1 MMASVSVFV
10 GSRRSPAG
18 CLVRLCGR
26 WIASPGLAIT
36 GLLLLLV
43 CFAGPARAATLE
55 VAASAD
61 LTGLDP
67 MGPAATG
74 TYIHGMLVYDTLFA
88 QTEKLAVRP
97 QMVGDEVVSADKL
110 TYTMTLRPGLLF
122 HDGSAVT
129 TRDVIASLKR
139 WMGLDIVGRTMAID
153 VAGMEAVDDRTFVL
167 RMKRPFPVEQ
177 ALANSGSGLAV
188 IMRAQ
193 EATAGAFT
201 RTTPVIGSGP
211 FRFVADEWAPGDK
224 FVYEKFAGYV
234 PRQEPPDGLAGGKI
248 PKLDRIVFHVMP
260 DASTKALALQT
271 GEVDFIDA
279 LPFDQ
284 AEVLAARPGI
294 TVGRLSDTYNTFFL
308 RPNALYP
315 PFDNVKARQA
325 LALAINQVDYMTV
338 SFVKPDW
345 GQPCL
350 SFFVCGSPN
359 GITTGSAPYA
369 HQDLARARELLKESG
384 YKGEKVVLINSHE
397 TLFVGMAG
405 DFAAENL
412 KQIGLNIEVAESDWG
427 TFMTRR
433 NNKAEPDH
441 GGWNLFITSVSGSG
455 TYSPL
460 SSSVAD
466 TTCGGHNF
474 AGWACDEEAA
484 RLRDA
489 WIHEPD
495 LARQRAI
502 LEQLSARLWE
512 VMPTVILGQ
521 RAQLYAWRNV
531 ITGFVHP
538 PSLVTV
544 FWNIQ
549 KAGQ

>member
-1 MMASVSVFV
+1 MT
-10 GSRRSPAG
+10 
-18 CLVRLCGR
+18 R
-26 WIASPGLAIT
+26 WVALF
-36 GLLLLLV
+36 LLLGLV
-43 CFAGPARAATLE
+43 PAPAATLE

-67 MGPAATG
+67 MAPGATG

-88 QTEKLAVRP
+88 QTEKLAIRP
-97 QMVGDEVVSADKL
+97 QMVGEEAVSPDKL

-122 HDGSAVT
+122 HDGSPVT
-129 TRDVIASLKR
+129 TRDVLASLKR
-139 WMGLDIVGRTMAID
+139 WMGLDIVGRTMAVD
-153 VAGMEAVDDRTFVL
+153 VAGMDAADDRTFTIHL
-167 RMKRPFPVEQ
+167 KRPFPVEQ
-177 ALANSGSGLAV
+177 ALANSGSGLAA
-188 IMRAQ
+188 IMREK
-193 EATAGAFT
+193 EATAGPFT

-211 FRFVADEWAPGDK
+211 FRWVPDEWVPGDR
-224 FVYEKFAGYV
+224 FVYAKFAGYV
-234 PRQEPPDGLAGGKI
+234 PRAEPPDGLAGGKV

-260 DASTKALALQT
+260 DASTKSAALQT

-284 AEVLAARPGI
+284 AEVLAARPGV

-308 RPNALYP
+308 RPNALFP
-315 PFDNVKARQA
+315 PFDKPEARQA
-325 LALAINQVDYMTV
+325 LALAINQRDYMDV
-338 SFVKPDW
+338 AFVKPDW

-359 GITTGSAPYA
+359 GVTTGSAPFA
-369 HQDLARARELLKESG
+369 HPDLDRARALLKASG
-384 YKGEKVVLINSHE
+384 YDGAKIVLINSHE

-412 KQIGLNIEVAESDWG
+412 KQIGLNVEVAESDWG

-433 NNKAEPDH
+433 NNKAEPDR

-460 SSSVAD
+460 SNSVAD
-466 TTCGGHNF
+466 TTCGARNF
-474 AGWACDEEAA
+474 AGWTCDEEAA
-484 RLRDA
+484 RLRDQ

-495 LARQRAI
+495 PAAQRAI
-502 LEQLSARLWE
+502 LERLSARLWA
-512 VMPTVILGQ
+512 VMPTVLLGQ
-521 RAQLYAWRNV
+521 RAQLYAWRNTV
-531 ITGFVHP
+531 TGFVHP

-544 FWNIQ
+544 FWNIE
-549 KAGQ
+549 KRTAP